1 MLDHIGKHMNKENGT
16 LASNAVKDSQSYNHL
31 DTVINTAAV
40 ETEVR
45 DQQLRARIKLLGN
58 ILGKVIKSQVGKSA
72 YDAVEKLRTDYLQTQ
87 TEKNPV
93 LQAELTAFI
102 ESLSVIE
109 LAPIIRAFNL
119 YFSLVNLAEEE
130 HQYHERQSQL
140 QSDGPFWTGSVLNTI
155 GEFKAQGLDA
165 EQVQTLLNNLH
176 YIPVFT
182 AHPTESKR
190 RAVMDNLRR
199 IFLDIGDL
207 NEADTYNNEY
217 VKDSIYQQLEMQIQ
231 VLWQTDEVRRQKPTV
246 EDEIRNGIY
255 YFRKSLFDAV
265 PEVYRY
271 MERALSKHY
280 PDDTIETP
288 NFLTFGSWIG
298 GDRDGNPFVTHD
310 TTVQALLLQS
320 RAVLYEYQQ
329 RVLDLGSKLT
339 HSRFIS
345 SISPDVIKRA
355 DKADDDLIAAVFK
368 KRPERFKDEPYRR
381 LLALMH
387 GKLQQNIDYLE
398 ARIDDAPIDKSPCAY
413 RSESDFLE
421 DLELIHHSLCA
432 HGDENVANAELQD
445 LIRLGKTFGFYL
457 MRLDIRQESTVH
469 TEAVADL
476 FSHLGVDYNSL
487 SESEKLQVLAQHV
500 ASATIIDIQHLA
512 LAPMTK
518 EVLEVFNVMREM
530 RKEISE
536 KAFNNYVIS
545 MTHEASHI
553 MEVLFLAHQA
563 GLAGYNAGKPYCDIQ
578 IAPLFETI
586 IDLEH
591 IVPVTQA
598 LFENDTYKALLEA
611 SGNQQEIMLGYSDS
625 AKDGGNLSSAW
636 GLYLAQQK
644 IMVLAD
650 EHGVDCRLFHG
661 RGGTVGR
668 GGGPTHFA
676 ILSQP
681 TGTVRGSIK
690 FTEQGEVLSYKYS
703 NAETAMYELS
713 LGVTGLMKAS
723 KGIVQSQ
730 QEDKPEHLEIM
741 QKLAKDGEA
750 SFRLLTDD
758 TEGFFNFF
766 YEATPVTEIGLLNIG
781 SRPSHRKKGNL
792 SKSSI
797 RAIPWIFGWA
807 QARLTFP
814 AWQGTGYALDNWT
827 QQHGD
832 AQLKEMYQDWPFFRA
847 LLSNIQMALFK
858 TDLEIG
864 AQYSLLG
871 QNQDVAQTVFSMIA
885 DEYQRTEQRILEIS
899 GNQSLMADTPS
910 IALSLSRRNPY
921 LVPLNNIQIALLRRY
936 KSEQSTA
943 EEKAIWLPELL
954 NSINAIAAGMRN
966 TG

>member
-1 MLDHIGKHMNKENGT
+1 MAAEN
-16 LASNAVKDSQSYNHL
+16 
-31 DTVINTAAV
+31 
-40 ETEVR
+40 R
-45 DQQLRARIKLLGN
+45 DKQLRARVKLLGN
-58 ILGKVIKSQVGKSA
+58 ILGKVITSQVGEETYNA
-72 YDAVEKLRTDYLQTQ
+72 IEKLRKGYISLQ
-87 TEKNPV
+87 KNDNPE
-93 LQAELTAFI
+93 LRQELTAFI
-102 ESLSVIE
+102 ESRSADE
-109 LAPIIRAFNL
+109 LNLIIRAFNL

-140 QSDGPFWTGSVLNTI
+140 KSDGPLWMGSVLNTV
-155 GEFKAQGLDA
+155 GEFKDQGMDA
-165 EQVQTLLNNLH
+165 NQVQALLNKLH

-190 RAVMDNLRR
+190 RSVMDNLRR
-199 IFLDIGDL
+199 IFLDIGTL
-207 NEADTYNNEY
+207 NEADAYNNEY
-217 VKDSIYQQLEMQIQ
+217 VKESLYQQLESQIQ

-265 PEVYRY
+265 PTVYRY

-280 PDDTIETP
+280 PDTKIETP

-310 TTVQALLLQS
+310 TTVKALLLQS
-320 RAVLYEYQQ
+320 RAVIYEYKK
-329 RVLDLGSKLT
+329 RVFDLSSKLT
-339 HSRFIS
+339 HSRYLCNIS
-345 SISPDVIKRA
+345 QEIINRSTIVDA
-355 DKADDDLIAAVFK
+355 DLIEAVFK

-381 LLALMH
+381 FLYLME
-387 GKLQQNIDYLE
+387 GRLNKNLQYIESWLNDE
-398 ARIDDAPIDKSPCAY
+398 KTDKSSFAY
-413 RSESDFLE
+413 TSEDELLE
-421 DLELIHHSLCA
+421 DLELIYKSLCN
-432 HGDENVANAELQD
+432 HGDENVANEELQD
-445 LIRLGKTFGFYL
+445 LIRLVKTFGFYL
-457 MRLDIRQESTVH
+457 MRLDIRQESNVH
-469 TEAVADL
+469 SDAVADL
-476 FSHLGVDYNSL
+476 LSHLDIDYKSL
-487 SESEKLQVLAQHV
+487 SETEKLNLLAQHV
-500 ASATIIDIQHLA
+500 ASATIIDTQHLA
-512 LAPMTK
+512 LESMTT
-518 EVLEVFNVMREM
+518 EVLEVFNVIREM
-530 RKEISE
+530 RKEISP

-545 MTHEASHI
+545 MTHEASHV

-563 GLAGYNAGKPYCDIQ
+563 GLAGYNAGKPYCDIE

-586 IDLEH
+586 EDLEH

-598 LFENDTYKALLEA
+598 LFENTTYKALLKA

-636 GLYLAQQK
+636 SLYQAQQQ
-644 IMVLAD
+644 IMKLAD
-650 EHGVDCRLFHG
+650 AHEVDCRLFHG

-668 GGGPTHFA
+668 GGGPTHLA

-703 NAETAMYELS
+703 NSETAMYELS

-723 KGIVQSQ
+723 TCLVQSVTK
-730 QEDKPEHLEIM
+730 DKPEYLEAM
-741 QKLAKDGEA
+741 KTLAKDGEHC
-750 SFRLLTDD
+750 FRELTDH
-758 TEGFFNFF
+758 TKGFFEFF

-814 AWQGTGYALDNWT
+814 AWQGTGYALDNWIN
-827 QQHGD
+827 QHSD
-832 AQLKEMYQDWPFFRA
+832 QQLKEMHENWPFFRA

-858 TDLEIG
+858 TDLTIG
-864 AQYSLLG
+864 KEYSKLG
-871 QNQDVAQTVFSMIA
+871 QNQEDAQKIYNMIA
-885 DEYQRTEQRILEIS
+885 QEHQRAVKRILEIT
-899 GNQSLMADTPS
+899 GNEYLMAETPT
-910 IALSLSRRNPY
+910 IALSLKRRNPY
-921 LVPLNNIQIALLRRY
+921 LVPLNNIQIALLARY
-936 KSEQSTA
+936 KAADVTD
-943 EEKAIWLPELL
+943 EERDVWLTPLL

>member
-1 MLDHIGKHMNKENGT
+1 M
-16 LASNAVKDSQSYNHL
+16 ASE
-31 DTVINTAAV
+31 I
-40 ETEVR
+40 R
-45 DQQLRARIKLLGN
+45 DMQLRARVKLLGN
-58 ILGKVIKSQVGKSA
+58 VLGKVIESQEGTA
-72 YDAVEKLRTDYLQTQ
+72 TYNAVEKLRKGYLQLQ
-87 TEKNPV
+87 KEANPE
-93 LQAELTAFI
+93 LQAELNDFI
-102 ESLSVIE
+102 EAQSAEELS
-109 LAPIIRAFNL
+109 PIIRAFNL

-130 HQYHERQSQL
+130 HQYHERQGQL
-140 QSDGPFWTGSVLNTI
+140 KSDGPLWTGSVLNTI
-155 GEFKAQGLDA
+155 GEFKEQGMDAQ
-165 EQVQTLLNNLH
+165 QVQTLLNKLH

-190 RAVMDNLRR
+190 RSVMDNLRR
-199 IFLDIGDL
+199 IFLDIGAL

-217 VKDSIYQQLEMQIQ
+217 VKESIYQQIESQVQ

-271 MERALSKHY
+271 MERALAKHY
-280 PDDTIETP
+280 PDDKIQTP
-288 NFLTFGSWIG
+288 DFLTFGSWIG

-310 TTVQALLLQS
+310 TTVHALLLQS
-320 RAVLYEYQQ
+320 RAVIYEYQK
-329 RVLDLGSKLT
+329 RVFDLSSKLT
-339 HSRFIS
+339 HSRFICD
-345 SISPDVIKRA
+345 ISQDVINRSTIV
-355 DKADDDLIAAVFK
+355 DTDLIDQVFK

-381 LLALMH
+381 LLYLMH
-387 GKLQQNIDYLE
+387 GKLQKNINYLE
-398 ARIDDAPIDKSPCAY
+398 GRINGEHSVKSRFAY
-413 RSESDFLE
+413 ECETEFLG
-421 DLELIHHSLCA
+421 DLELIFNSLCG
-432 HGDENVANAELQD
+432 HGDQNVANEELQD
-445 LIRLGKTFGFYL
+445 LIRLVKTFGFYL
-457 MRLDIRQESTVH
+457 MRLDIRQESNVH
-469 TEAVADL
+469 SDAVADL
-476 FSHLGVDYNSL
+476 LSHLGVDYNSL
-487 SESEKLQVLAQHV
+487 SEKEKLDLLASHV
-500 ASATIIDIQHLA
+500 ASATIIDIQHLD
-512 LAPMTK
+512 LQDMTN
-518 EVLEVFNVMREM
+518 EVLEVFKVVREM

-563 GLAGYNAGKPYCDIQ
+563 GLAGFNGGKPYCEIK

-586 IDLEH
+586 EDLEH

-598 LFENDTYKALLEA
+598 LFENSIYKTLLEA

-636 GLYLAQQK
+636 SLYQAQQQ
-644 IMVLAD
+644 IMALAD
-650 EHGVDCRLFHG
+650 AHKVDCRLFHG

-723 KGIVQSQ
+723 TGLVKNHVK
-730 QEDKPEHLEIM
+730 DNPAHLAAM
-741 QKLAKDGEA
+741 QTLAKDGEA
-750 SFRLLTDD
+750 CFRELTDD

-797 RAIPWIFGWA
+797 RAIPWVFGWA

-814 AWQGTGYALDNWT
+814 AWQGTGYALNNWIK
-827 QQHGD
+827 QHGD
-832 AQLKEMYQDWPFFRA
+832 AELKEMYQNWPFFRS
-847 LLSNIQMALFK
+847 LISNIQMALFK
-858 TDLEIG
+858 TDLKIG

-871 QNQDVAQTVFSMIA
+871 QDQEIAQTVYTLIA
-885 DEYQRTEQRILEIS
+885 DEYKRSEQRILEIS
-899 GNQSLMADTPS
+899 GNPSLMADTPTS
-910 IALSLSRRNPY
+910 ALSLQRRNPY
-921 LVPLNNIQIALLRRY
+921 LVPLNNIQIALLKRY
-936 KSEQSTA
+936 KSDKVSD
-943 EEKAIWLPELL
+943 EEKEIWLPELL